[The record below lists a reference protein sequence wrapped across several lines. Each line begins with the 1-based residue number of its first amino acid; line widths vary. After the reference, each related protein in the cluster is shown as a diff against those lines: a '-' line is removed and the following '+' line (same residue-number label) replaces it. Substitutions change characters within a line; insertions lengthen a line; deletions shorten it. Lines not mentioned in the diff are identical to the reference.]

1 MLVNPT
7 YGAGGAQSSGYV
19 EEELLCLYDGDT
31 QTVVPTPTATES
43 SGTYDWGRCNS
54 SQGATIEG
62 YITMTGASVG
72 AYSRGFNAGVGGTEF
87 CLGFGNGGGGSN
99 SDYFFNP
106 MIFWGGSVDYNI
118 YPNDLKYGDK
128 HTFAIVST
136 PDPEEVEQNV
146 LSFYVDGVQVGDTKQ
161 QNRNAIH
168 NTFYGIVVEGGTSR
182 PMNGTL
188 LSGRFY
194 TRALTVAELAANHAN
209 DIAKYGG
216 NT

>member
-1 MLVNPT
+1 MDK
-7 YGAGGAQSSGYV
+7 SERS
-19 EEELLCLYDGDT
+19 
-31 QTVVPTPTATES
+31 TVVAEIKSKMEKLLPYE
-43 SGTYDWGRCNS
+43 
-54 SQGATIEG
+54 
-62 YITMTGASVG
+62 
-72 AYSRGFNAGVGGTEF
+72 AYLKNP
-87 CLGFGNGGGGSN
+87 CKN